1 MFCLLVRGDLLE
13 ELLPGEL
20 GDINLTHCIIFYHD
34 PYNIVSLNPASYK
47 KKINVFFFSLKK
59 KKVNLFFMRE
69 GG

>member
-20 GDINLTHCIIFYHD
+20 GNINLTHCVIFYHD

-47 KKINVFFFSLKK
+47 KKINVYFRSFFLKK
-59 KKVNLFFMRE
+59 KKKLTFSL
-69 GG
+69 

>member
-20 GDINLTHCIIFYHD
+20 GDINLAHCVIFYHD

-47 KKINVFFFSLKK
+47 KKINVFFFH
-59 KKVNLFFMRE
+59 
-69 GG
+69 

>member
-20 GDINLTHCIIFYHD
+20 GDINLTHCVIFYHD

-47 KKINVFFFSLKK
+47 KKINVFFFIKK
-59 KKVNLFFMRE
+59 KKKLTFSL
-69 GG
+69 